1 MWQWFKEIR
10 EIRKMIKTEKAVI
23 TLEAVNSNE
32 FEITV
37 FDRERYENQV
47 AMIKASLFGLGSV
60 PRRVYLANVHYDET
74 ILKEKSFIKK
84 RKNIFEN
91 IEKFAAEKY
100 GSNSISWKEYKYKH
114 IGTLVVSDKRVEL
127 I

>member
-1 MWQWFKEIR
+1 
-10 EIRKMIKTEKAVI
+10 MIKTEKTVI

-47 AMIKASLFGLGSV
+47 AMIKASEGRLCGLGGV
-60 PRRVYLANVHYDET
+60 PRQVYVAKIYYDET

-84 RKNIFEN
+84 RRNILEN

>member
-1 MWQWFKEIR
+1 
-10 EIRKMIKTEKAVI
+10 MIKTEKAVI
-23 TLEAVNSNE
+23 TLGAVNSNE

-37 FDRERYENQV
+37 FDREWYENQV
-47 AMIKASLFGLGSV
+47 AMVEASEGRLFGLGSV
-60 PRRVYLANVHYDET
+60 PRRVYVANVHYDET